1 MKDSLWADDEPGLD
15 LLKEKILAERGFN
28 CRFYKDKCVQ
38 RRIAV
43 RMRARGFQSVTDYT
57 ALLDQDAA
65 EFDRL
70 IDTLTINVT
79 KFFRNPETWRAVA
92 DDVIPRLF
100 ATHRGSIDVWS
111 AGCATGEEAYTL
123 SILLHEWADREG
135 RPEEL
140 ERISI
145 TGTDIDRRSLAAAA
159 MGEFPELS
167 FEETPPD
174 IRARWFTPSAPFRI
188 HSRAKSP
195 VSFRELDL
203 ITGEAIP
210 GQSLIVCRNVIIY
223 LEREVQ
229 ERLFRKFHDS
239 LRPGGV
245 LVLGRVET
253 LLGPSRAL
261 FRPLHTRDRIYCK
274 PL

>member
-1 MKDSLWADDEPGLD
+1 MTDFATAEDEQDLD
-15 LLKEKILAERGFN
+15 LLKEKIRAERGFD

-43 RMRARGFQSVTDYT
+43 RMRARGFESISDYT
-57 ALLDQDAA
+57 ALLDRDAA

-70 IDTLTINVT
+70 IETLTINVT

-100 ATHRGSIDVWS
+100 ATQTGPIGVWS

-123 SILLHEWADREG
+123 SILLHEWADQEG
-135 RPEEL
+135 RAEEL
-140 ERISI
+140 ERVRI

-167 FEETPPD
+167 FEETQPD
-174 IRARWFTPSAPFRI
+174 VRQRWFTPSAPFRI
-188 HSRAKSP
+188 LPRAKRI
-195 VSFRELDL
+195 VSFQETDL
-203 ITGEAIP
+203 ITGESVPA
-210 GQSLIVCRNVIIY
+210 QSLIVCRNVIIY
-223 LEREVQ
+223 FEREVQ
-229 ERLFRKFHDS
+229 ERLFRKFHEA

-253 LLGPSRAL
+253 LLGPSRGL
-261 FRPLHTRDRIYCK
+261 FRPLHPRERIYMK